1 MSFHFTSHLNLCKIF
16 SEDEIYSRTDH
27 SIISKVNEYIGT
39 IFHHLNDHGYSF
51 TLRCLLR
58 YMLIHGHLKGER
70 LYLYIYSPWRLYY
83 GRFFSV
89 NSLMS
94 SPWKRFK
101 GIIIFVLW
109 KFLCQFDTSYLE
121 NNFSVLI
128 VVVVFKIL
136 TFSAPRHQIS
146 KFSCDLFN
154 FRSATH
160 CNVYILILIIK

>member
-1 MSFHFTSHLNLCKIF
+1 MWCLDTLCIVIDQTPISTFCFEVDLSENHLTQCFFRSLNTKRN
-16 SEDEIYSRTDH
+16 SRFQF
-27 SIISKVNEYIGT
+27 YIPGLQN
-39 IFHHLNDHGYSF
+39 HPS
-51 TLRCLLR
+51 
-58 YMLIHGHLKGER
+58 HGHLKGER
-70 LYLYIYSPWRLYY
+70 LYLYIYSPWILYY

-136 TFSAPRHQIS
+136 TFSAPRKQIS
-146 KFSCDLFN
+146 KFSC
-154 FRSATH
+154 H
-160 CNVYILILIIK
+160 

>member
-1 MSFHFTSHLNLCKIF
+1 MLPVCH
-16 SEDEIYSRTDH
+16 EIQKRLA
-27 SIISKVNEYIGT
+27 I
-39 IFHHLNDHGYSF
+39 
-51 TLRCLLR
+51 LLYLFWDKAPFFVFFDR
-58 YMLIHGHLKGER
+58 SPNTHGHLKGER

-121 NNFSVLI
+121 NNSSVLI

-136 TFSAPRHQIS
+136 TFSAPRKQIS
-146 KFSCDLFN
+146 KFSC
-154 FRSATH
+154 H
-160 CNVYILILIIK
+160 

>member
-1 MSFHFTSHLNLCKIF
+1 MLKRLC
-16 SEDEIYSRTDH
+16 IY
-27 SIISKVNEYIGT
+27 IY
-39 IFHHLNDHGYSF
+39 
-51 TLRCLLR
+51 
-58 YMLIHGHLKGER
+58 GHLKGER

-94 SPWKRFK
+94 SPWKRFQ

-128 VVVVFKIL
+128 VVVIFKIL

-146 KFSCDLFN
+146 KFSCHQFN

-160 CNVYILILIIK
+160 CNVYIMHFDHQVKSCSHELIITKLDNSQNINGKISVSENHLFCQKR